1 MNDRN
6 IRYLPESADI
16 LGTNQGIPLFVVS
29 VETARA
35 YPWARDF
42 LTVFA
47 MTGNNTAACELAG
60 ISYSTYKTAI
70 KRSDD
75 FAELYET
82 CREVSID
89 RLEARARERA
99 EKDSDRL
106 MELLLKALRP
116 EKYRERYEVTNRTVT
131 DFVIDITPH
140 NPNAGIDANQ
150 SDKPPVPILE

>member
-1 MNDRN
+1 VFYFFFQAEYGIRSRDVTGVQTFALPIYRN
-6 IRYLPESADI
+6 
-16 LGTNQGIPLFVVS
+16 
-29 VETARA
+29 
-35 YPWARDF
+35 
-42 LTVFA
+42 
-47 MTGNNTAACELAG
+47 
-60 ISYSTYKTAI
+60 AI

-75 FAELYET
+75 VAELYEI

-116 EKYRERYEVTNRTVT
+116 EKNRERNEVTNRKVT
-131 DFVIDITPH
+131 DFIIDITPN

-150 SDKPPVPILE
+150 SDKPTIPILE